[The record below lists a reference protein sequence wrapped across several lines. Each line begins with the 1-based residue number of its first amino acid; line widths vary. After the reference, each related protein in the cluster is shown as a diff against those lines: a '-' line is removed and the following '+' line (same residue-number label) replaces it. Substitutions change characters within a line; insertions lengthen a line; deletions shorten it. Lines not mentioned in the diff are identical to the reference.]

1 MGHDNELQMA
11 QFVHHPDAELQLPK
25 PGAVCV
31 QCVSA
36 LLQELRG
43 SVIWSDAG
51 AYLQS
56 GARGMGTQESYL
68 LLLHIVE

>member
-25 PGAVCV
+25 PGAECS
-31 QCVSA
+31 VSS

-43 SVIWSDAG
+43 SVIWPNAG

>member
-25 PGAVCV
+25 PGAERSAS
-31 QCVSA
+31 VSA

-43 SVIWSDAG
+43 SVICAG
-51 AYLQS
+51 IMLGRSFLLGDRAI
-56 GARGMGTQESYL
+56 RTQKS
-68 LLLHIVE
+68 